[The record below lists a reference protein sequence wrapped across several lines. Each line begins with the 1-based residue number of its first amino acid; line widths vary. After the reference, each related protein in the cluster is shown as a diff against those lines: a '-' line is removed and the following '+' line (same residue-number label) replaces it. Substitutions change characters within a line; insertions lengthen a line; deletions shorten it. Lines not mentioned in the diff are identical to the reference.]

1 MANIQLTGSIV
12 QNGTDTPT
20 RVGQRVETEEDIKNI
35 GTPYRGMII
44 YIADQ
49 DSFVY
54 VKTLKSKE
62 IIPGVQVDQA
72 LVDEYVPLQTGGT
85 VTLNWN
91 DVV

>member
-1 MANIQLTGSIV
+1 MNELKIKGLFV
-12 QNGTDTPT
+12 QSEYDTPT
-20 RVGQRVETEEDIKNI
+20 RIGERVETESEIANIK
-35 GTPYRGMII
+35 TPYRGMII

-54 VKTLKSKE
+54 VKTLKSSYWGSIE
-62 IIPGVQVDQA
+62 IKNA